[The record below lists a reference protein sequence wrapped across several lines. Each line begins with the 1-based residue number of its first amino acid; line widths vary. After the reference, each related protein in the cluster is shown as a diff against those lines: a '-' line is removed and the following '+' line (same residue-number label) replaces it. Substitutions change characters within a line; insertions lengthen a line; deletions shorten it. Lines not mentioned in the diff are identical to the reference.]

1 MHTIYGGMAVKKRGI
16 VEFWNRLQPLRR
28 EFGQLEIG
36 VHGAMAG
43 YFIVLSIFPMLVLL
57 LGLLRYT
64 GLSVDAFNAFLEG
77 IIPGA
82 LMPSARRLVMSA
94 YQNSSSLV
102 VSVSAFVA
110 LWSASRGTYA
120 LMRGLN
126 TIYHRSEQRSWLRVR
141 WLSVAY
147 TSLFLGVVILTLVL
161 GVFGTSLVQML
172 PMSPVL
178 VVLERIVGLRFGV
191 MFLLQTGLFAG
202 MFMALPCGG
211 NGFWPS
217 LPGAML
223 ASGGWLIFSFLYSGY
238 IRIFTGYA
246 NVFGSVYAVALSM
259 LWLYI
264 CLCIFFFGGAWNARR
279 KGKNKKF

>member
-1 MHTIYGGMAVKKRGI
+1 MEK
-16 VEFWNRLQPLRR
+16 R
-28 EFGQLEIG
+28 EFLEWAKQWCRETAGLGIPMHAAG
-36 VHGAMAG
+36 AG
-43 YFIVLSIFPMLVLL
+43 YFIILSIFPMLVLL

-64 GLSVDAFNAFLEG
+64 GLSVDAFNAFMEG

-82 LMPSARRLVMSA
+82 LMPSARKLVMSA
-94 YQNSSSLV
+94 YRNSSSLV
-102 VSVSAFVA
+102 VSLSAFVA

-126 TIYHRSEQRSWLRVR
+126 TIYARREGRSWLRVR

-147 TSLFLGVVILTLVL
+147 TGLFLGVVVLTLIL
-161 GVFGTSLVQML
+161 GVFGTSLVKLL
-172 PMSPVL
+172 PMSPFL
-178 VVLERIVGLRFGV
+178 VVLEWIVGLRFGV
-191 MFLLQTGLFAG
+191 MFLLQTALFAG

-211 NGFWPS
+211 NRFWPS

-223 ASGGWLIFSFLYSGY
+223 ASGGWLVFSFLYSGY
-238 IRIFTGYA
+238 IRVFTGYA

-279 KGKNKKF
+279 LGKNKKF

>member
-1 MHTIYGGMAVKKRGI
+1 M
-16 VEFWNRLQPLRR
+16 
-28 EFGQLEIG
+28 EIG
-36 VHGAMAG
+36 RLWEKGKVFCREMSGMGITLHASSAG
-43 YFIVLSIFPMLVLL
+43 YFIMLSIFPMLVLL

-64 GLSVDAFNAFLEG
+64 GLSVDAFNTFLEG
-77 IIPGA
+77 MIPGA
-82 LMPSARRLVMSA
+82 LMPSARRLVLSA

-110 LWSASRGTYA
+110 LWSASRGTFA

-126 TIYHRSEQRSWLRVR
+126 TIYRRSERRSWLRVR

-147 TSLFLGVVILTLVL
+147 TGMFLGVVVLTLVL

-172 PMSPVL
+172 PMSPFL
-178 VVLERIVGLRFGV
+178 LILERIVGLRFGV
-191 MFLLQTGLFAG
+191 MFVLQTALFAG
-202 MFMALPCGG
+202 MFTALPCGG
-211 NGFWPS
+211 NGFLS
-217 LPGAML
+217 ALPGAML
-223 ASGGWLIFSFLYSGY
+223 ASGGWLVFSFLYSGY
-238 IRIFTGYA
+238 IQVFTGYA

-279 KGKNKKF
+279 NGKNKKF